1 MTLSPPTSFLPIRR
15 RLVLHV
21 PGYEPLT
28 AEAQRRRLARTLDRC
43 AATWGL
49 RAETGAGQASADGAV
64 LAFPARLAGPDWA
77 TEAEIRILA
86 WDDLIA
92 RDLAVPLPARIL
104 RGGLALARLLA
115 DGTLRRYRA
124 AHWRY
129 LLFVAL
135 PVAMLLGALVAG
147 LGAGL
152 LLAGWL
158 GGWAGFGFGAA
169 LALALVVAADRRLHL
184 GHLFADW
191 VFARDLAGGTRPELA
206 ARIARF
212 AAEIAEARR
221 RQDVEEVVLIGHSL
235 GMVLLSEALAAA
247 LEQDPDPPRPAPR
260 LALVGLGSSL
270 LKAALMPEAERL
282 RRAVARIAALPGL
295 AWLEFSSRRDLVSFH
310 RADPVAVL
318 GLPGTGP
325 RMERIHPRAM
335 LDDATWRRVR
345 RSVLRAHR
353 IYVTGNGRRYFYD
366 WGLIACGPGAVGRDP
381 FPDRMLGPDGAL
393 GAARMEKAA

>member
-1 MTLSPPTSFLPIRR
+1 MSISPPTPPVPVRR

-21 PGYEPLT
+21 PGYEPLS
-28 AEAQRRRLARTLDRC
+28 AVAQHRRLARTLERT

-49 RAETGAGQASADGAV
+49 RGETGPGAASRDGMV
-64 LAFPARLAGPDWA
+64 LAFPARLTGPDWA

-92 RDLAVPLPARIL
+92 RDLAVPLPSRIL
-104 RGGLALARLLA
+104 RGGAALGRLLL
-115 DGTLRRYRA
+115 DGTLRRYGA

-135 PVAMLLGALVAG
+135 PVAVLAAALG
-147 LGAGL
+147 LGLTAGL
-152 LLAGWL
+152 LA
-158 GGWAGFGFGAA
+158 GGWAG
-169 LALALVVAADRRLHL
+169 LALGLAVAAGLATAGDRWLHL

-191 VFARDLAGGTRPELA
+191 AFARDLARGARPDVT

-212 AAEIAEARR
+212 AEEIAQARR
-221 RQDVEEVVLIGHSL
+221 RRDVDEVVLIGHSL
-235 GMVLLSEALAAA
+235 GMALLAEALAAA
-247 LEQDPDPPRPAPR
+247 LAREAEPPRGAPR

-270 LKAALMPEAERL
+270 LKIALMPQAARL
-282 RRAVARIAALPGL
+282 RAAVARIAAEPGL
-295 AWLEFSSRRDLVSFH
+295 AWQEFTSRRDLVSFH

-318 GLPGTGP
+318 GLPGQGP

-335 LDDATWRRVR
+335 LGDAAWRRVR
-345 RSVLRAHR
+345 RSMLRAHR
-353 IYVTGNGRRYFYD
+353 VYVTGNGRRYFYD

-381 FPDRMLGPDGAL
+381 FPDRLLGPGGGL
-393 GAARMEKAA
+393 AAAPMENAA